1 MGIFDFLR
9 DKQDFG
15 RDKQE
20 FGYFGY
26 LRVELCESYKDVGD
40 DVLFRLVDDP
50 DNVIR
55 IKQRY
60 PLTIPQDWEMAGE
73 EWSLQVA
80 GVSYRVENVM
90 HFIGG
95 SSRRIQLVQEPMVKY
110 PHAIAVYGEWIDK
123 RETKQKSQLGY
134 LPNTDAKKITKA
146 LTKMRDYLL
155 VGKLAKMFIPTG
167 EKGTPGLRV
176 DVAIFQTALPKFE
189 VQGLDK
195 KTGRKRKRTYRAK
208 DQEEA
213 ILQAQGDGI
222 IVEVDKIK
230 RV

>member
-9 DKQDFG
+9 NKQDSG

-26 LRVELCESYKDVGD
+26 LRIELCESYKDVGD
-40 DVLFRLVDDP
+40 DVPFRLVDDP
-50 DNVIR
+50 DNVVR
-55 IKQRY
+55 IKQNY
-60 PLTIPQDWEMAGE
+60 PLNMPQDWEMAGE

-80 GVSYRVENVM
+80 GVSYRAENVM

-95 SSRRIQLVQEPMVKY
+95 SSRRIKLAQEPMEKY
-110 PHAIAVYGEWIDK
+110 PHAIAVYGEWTDK
-123 RETKQKSQLGY
+123 QGTNQKAQLGY
-134 LPNTDAKKITKA
+134 LPNTDAKKITKE
-146 LTKMRDYLL
+146 LTKIRDYLL
-155 VGKLAKMFIPTG
+155 VGKLAKMFIPSG

-176 DVAIFQTALPKFE
+176 DVAIFQAASPKFE

-213 ILQAQGDGI
+213 ILQAQRDGI

>member
-9 DKQDFG
+9 DK
-15 RDKQE
+15 RD
-20 FGYFGY
+20 FGY

-40 DVLFRLVDDP
+40 DVPFRLVDDP

-60 PLTIPQDWEMAGE
+60 TLTVPQDWEMAGE
-73 EWSLQVA
+73 EWSLEVA

-95 SSRRIQLVQEPMVKY
+95 NSRRIKLVQEPMEKY
-110 PHAIAVYGEWIDK
+110 PHAISVYGEWIDN
-123 RETKQKSQLGY
+123 RGTKQKVQLGY
-134 LPNTDAKKITKA
+134 LPNTDAKKITKE

-155 VGKLAKMFIPTG
+155 VGKLAKMFIPSG

-189 VQGLDK
+189 VQGPDK

-222 IVEVDKIK
+222 IVEVDKIR